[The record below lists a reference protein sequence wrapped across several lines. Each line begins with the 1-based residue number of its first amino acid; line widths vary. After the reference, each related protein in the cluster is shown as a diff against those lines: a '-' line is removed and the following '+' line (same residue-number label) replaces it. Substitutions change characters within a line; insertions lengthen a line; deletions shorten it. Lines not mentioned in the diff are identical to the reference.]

1 MPQQAVAKGI
11 GQTLERRAQFMT
23 RWSCV
28 VRTLSTGSAVSMPM
42 GGRGGSVRCAC
53 NVDHEPLVRVVEDDA
68 AAPVGKGISVRDE
81 AVAA

>member
-11 GQTLERRAQFMT
+11 GQTLDRRAQLTT

-42 GGRGGSVRCAC
+42 GA
-53 NVDHEPLVRVVEDDA
+53 
-68 AAPVGKGISVRDE
+68 K
-81 AVAA
+81 